1 MWVLRVERLFG
12 FYHKIRNDSR
22 ISPTHISLYFA
33 LLNESV
39 LLQENSFVLRREAI
53 MTDAKIFSPV
63 TYNRCMK
70 DLHEYGY
77 IEYRP
82 SFANGKSEVLIVE
95 LGL

>member
-12 FYHKIRNDSR
+12 FYHRIRNDSR

-82 SFANGKSEVLIVE
+82 SFAIGKSEVLIVE